1 MNALFN
7 GAACNSEL
15 ASSRGLHYGDGV
27 FRTMLL
33 WQGAVPDL
41 RRQLDVLERDA
52 ARLELLPPPRALLE
66 AEIASLC
73 AREAAG
79 VIKLILSRRAGG
91 RGYRSEGDE
100 CDRLL
105 LRLPAPRYPEACWE
119 QGIRCAMSPVSLGD
133 QPLLAGIKHLNR
145 LEQVLASRHWP
156 EDAEELF
163 VCDARGLVVAGTRSN
178 LFRVAEGRL
187 WTSALERC
195 GIRGMMR
202 DKILELAEQ
211 LQIPVHFDDPTPD
224 LLRQADEIFV
234 SNSLI
239 GLWPVREFDGTA
251 LAAPGP
257 LTRRLAMALNHPRL
271 EPIRE

>member
-1 MNALFN
+1 MSSGLYN
-7 GAACNSEL
+7 GVACSQEL

-33 WQGAVPDL
+33 HQGAVPDL

-52 ARLELLPPPRALLE
+52 VRLALLPPPRAVLE
-66 AEIASLC
+66 EEIASLC
-73 AREAAG
+73 AGEESG
-79 VIKLILSRRAGG
+79 VIKLILSRRTGG
-91 RGYRSEGDE
+91 RGYRAGSDD

-105 LRLPAPRYPEACWE
+105 LRLPAPRYPAAHWE
-119 QGIRCAMSPVSLGD
+119 QGIRCALSRVQLGD

-163 VCDARGLVVAGTRSN
+163 VCDARGLVVCGTRSN
-178 LFRVAEGRL
+178 LFRVAEGGL

-234 SNSLI
+234 SNSLV
-239 GLWPVREFDGTA
+239 GLWPVREFDGVA

-257 LTRRLAMALNHPRL
+257 LTRRLALALNHPRTL
-271 EPIRE
+271 

>member
-1 MNALFN
+1 MN
-7 GAACNSEL
+7 GALYNGAGSGDAL
-15 ASSRGLHYGDGV
+15 LLSRGLHYGDGV

-52 ARLELLPPPRALLE
+52 ARLGLRPPPRAVLE
-66 AEIASLC
+66 EEIASLC
-73 AREAAG
+73 ADEERG

-91 RGYRSEGDE
+91 RGYRAADDD

-105 LRLPAPRYPEACWE
+105 LRLPAPRYPQAHWE
-119 QGIRCAMSPVSLGD
+119 LGVRCALSAVRLGD
-133 QPLLAGIKHLNR
+133 QPLLAGVKHLNR
-145 LEQVLASRHWP
+145 LEQVLASRDWP

-163 VCDARGLVVAGTRSN
+163 VCDARGLVVSGTRSN
-178 LFRVAEGRL
+178 LFRVVEGSLR
-187 WTSALERC
+187 TSPLERC

-202 DKILELAEQ
+202 EKILELAEQ
-211 LQIPVHFDDPTPD
+211 LQIPVHFDEPTPGQ
-224 LLRQADEIFV
+224 LRQADEIFV

-239 GLWPVREFDGTA
+239 GLWPVREFDGAA

-257 LTRRLAMALNHPRL
+257 LTQRLATALHHPRIL
-271 EPIRE
+271 

>member
-1 MNALFN
+1 MTAALSN
-7 GAACNSEL
+7 GAACDHEL
-15 ASSRGLHYGDGV
+15 AQSRGLHYGDGV

-41 RRQLDVLERDA
+41 RRHLNVLERDA
-52 ARLELLPPPRALLE
+52 ARLALLPPPREVLE
-66 AEIASLC
+66 EEIASLC
-73 AREAAG
+73 ADEEAG

-91 RGYRSEGDE
+91 RGYRPAGDD

-105 LRLPAPRYPEACWE
+105 LRLPAPKYAAAHWE
-119 QGIRCAMSPVSLGD
+119 QGIRCGLSPVRLAD

-145 LEQVLASRHWP
+145 LEQVLASRDWP
-156 EDAEELF
+156 EGAEELF
-163 VCDARGLVVAGTRSN
+163 VCDARGLVVSGTRSN
-178 LFRVAEGRL
+178 LFRVSEGCLR
-187 WTSALERC
+187 TAPLERC

-202 DKILELAEQ
+202 EKILELAEQ
-211 LQIPVHFDDPTPD
+211 LQIPVYFDEPTPD

-239 GLWPVREFDGTA
+239 GLWPVRDFDGAA

-257 LTRRLAMALNHPRL
+257 LTRRLAAALNHPKIL
-271 EPIRE
+271 

>member
-1 MNALFN
+1 MSGALYN
-7 GAACNSEL
+7 GAACDHEL
-15 ASSRGLHYGDGV
+15 AQSRGLHYGDGV

-33 WQGAVPDL
+33 WRQTAVDL
-41 RRQLDVLERDA
+41 GRQLDVLERDA
-52 ARLELLPPPRALLE
+52 ARLALVPPSRALLE
-66 AEIASLC
+66 AEIAALC
-73 AREAAG
+73 AGQAAG

-91 RGYRSEGDE
+91 RGYRSEADD

-105 LRLPAPRYPEACWE
+105 LRLPAPRYPQAYWE
-119 QGIRCAMSPVSLGD
+119 QGIRCGLSPVRLGD

-145 LEQVLASRHWP
+145 LEQVLASRDWP

-202 DKILELAEQ
+202 DKILELAQQ

-239 GLWPVREFDGTA
+239 GLWPVREFDGVT
-251 LAAPGP
+251 LGAPGP
-257 LTRRLAMALNHPRL
+257 LTRRLAIALNHPRTL
-271 EPIRE
+271 